1 MRWSVIEYHGI
12 PWNIEERH
20 HGTSME
26 YLWNIFGPP
35 MNIKQYHG
43 MPIEE
48 HVTSKDYLWNSY
60 EIMKF
65 KGTSWFI
72 HWQSMEY
79 LIDVL
84 WCPPRREAG
93 LPRDDNGSLNA
104 LKGYLTN
111 A

>member
-26 YLWNIFGPP
+26 YLWNIVGPP

-48 HVTSKDYLWNSY
+48 HVTSKDYHWNSF
-60 EIMKF
+60 EIQ
-65 KGTSWFI
+65 GRLVVHLLAIYGISNARA
-72 HWQSMEY
+72 
-79 LIDVL
+79 LVL
-84 WCPPRREAG
+84 PSSR
-93 LPRDDNGSLNA
+93 
-104 LKGYLTN
+104 
-111 A
+111 